1 MSARVP
7 PDLTWETNLWAT
19 GDERVSTDQRA
30 DLRLDLGDGSWVD
43 QKSCFLSGS
52 GALFSRLVDQAP
64 WCQPEVTMYG
74 RKVAQPRLT
83 AFYPFDT
90 GAPDEPIV
98 EEMRRL
104 LTGRYDVDFDS
115 VGLALYRD
123 GRDSVAF
130 HSDRHARHTP
140 NPTIAIVSLGSR
152 RRFLLR
158 PKGGG
163 RSHRF
168 ELEPGDLLVM
178 GGSCQHRWEH
188 AVPKVA
194 HAGPRL
200 CIMYRHGIRADD
212 YQSLGQTLSD
222 SARG

>member
-1 MSARVP
+1 
-7 PDLTWETNLWAT
+7 
-19 GDERVSTDQRA
+19 
-30 DLRLDLGDGSWVD
+30 
-43 QKSCFLSGS
+43 
-52 GALFSRLVDQAP
+52 
-64 WCQPEVTMYG
+64 MYE

-83 AFYPFDT
+83 AFYPFDS
-90 GAPDEPIV
+90 GAPDEPV
-98 EEMRRL
+98 VDEMRL
-104 LTGRYDVDFDS
+104 ALSDRYGFDFDS
-115 VGLALYRD
+115 IGLALYRD

-158 PKGGG
+158 RKGGG

-168 ELEPGDLLVM
+168 ELEAGDLLVM
-178 GGSCQHRWEH
+178 GGACQHKWDH

-200 CIMYRHGIRADD
+200 CIMFRHGTRDDD
-212 YQSLGQTLSD
+212 YLAVGRAMTEEG
-222 SARG
+222 RR